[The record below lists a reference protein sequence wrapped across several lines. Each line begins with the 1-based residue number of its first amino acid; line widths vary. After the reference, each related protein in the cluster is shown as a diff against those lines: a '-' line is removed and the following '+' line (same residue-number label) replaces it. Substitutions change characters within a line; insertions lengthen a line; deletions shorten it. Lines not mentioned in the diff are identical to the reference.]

1 MGHLHW
7 LHMKCYKTISFKESN
22 TSHIVTAV
30 ITNDSLAVYQKKKE
44 FIRMCH
50 LMANINFCVVCVFTF
65 GVPCCD
71 ARYDFSIK
79 TMFVSS
85 PPPVV
90 CRKVHVLFE

>member
-30 ITNDSLAVYQKKKE
+30 IKNDSLAVYQKKE

-50 LMANINFCVVCVFTF
+50 LMANINFCVVVLHVCVFTF
-65 GVPCCD
+65 RVPCCD
-71 ARYDFSIK
+71 ARYDFRIK
-79 TMFVSS
+79 NDVRFVSTS
-85 PPPVV
+85 S
-90 CRKVHVLFE
+90 CL